1 MNGAFCGGLHADSN
15 LPEIVC
21 LPPPE
26 KQMNWV
32 GGHVLRQENM
42 PLFLMPI
49 GFTVQIFC
57 I

>member
-26 KQMNWV
+26 KQMNWA

-49 GFTVQIFC
+49 GFTVQIFY